1 MLRII
6 AGISRRT
13 ISLSRPVLVAE
24 RNEMKN
30 PDILPSG
37 TRGSHIPDG
46 FSFQKSDLIKAIQS
60 HLTDALV
67 EVTDTSDGCGSN
79 FNIQVYLPDI
89 LYCLRGAPVIHGL
102 FQVISDAFEGKRPV
116 NRQRMVNKAIKEYT
130 PDIHALRVTAL
141 TNSEAGK
148 DCSCC

>member
-1 MLRII
+1 MGDYYIRNRLVIREFKMLRII

-24 RNEMKN
+24 
-30 PDILPSG
+30 
-37 TRGSHIPDG
+37 
-46 FSFQKSDLIKAIQS
+46 SDLIKAIQS

-79 FNIQVYLPDI
+79 FNI
-89 LYCLRGAPVIHGL
+89 
-102 FQVISDAFEGKRPV
+102 QVISDAFEGKRPV

-141 TNSEAGK
+141 TNNEAGK
-148 DCSCC
+148 D